1 MNRTFRAFASLCALT
16 LLQACRFGDVW
27 PFGSASSTTPFPVRQ
42 AVSAA
47 QETGLAQTLSA
58 SGTVTR
64 GAASVKF
71 TGDLTYTVN
80 KAVPATFE
88 GAPALMV
95 AGTIDGRYTV
105 EGQSLEVGGTTFTYL
120 NAGHAMVGES
130 AALRY
135 CVAQAPG
142 VIPAVV
148 TAGQSGTLASYECY
162 TNNRRSTRA
171 GSRTDGW
178 FASAGPGSGALKFRI
193 VSVSSDDA
201 GQTIATGSTTYVVRA
216 DGSLRVVGIEST
228 TSLNG
233 ITTRLAA
240 K

>member
-1 MNRTFRAFASLCALT
+1 MRAEVAQAHRMNRTFRAFASLCAPT

-27 PFGSASSTTPFPVRQ
+27 PFGSASSTTPCPVRQ
-42 AVSAA
+42 AVFAA

-71 TGDLTYTVN
+71 TGDLIYMVN

-95 AGTIDGRYTV
+95 AGTLDGRYTV

-120 NAGHAMVGES
+120 NASHAMVGES

-148 TAGQSGTLASYECY
+148 TAGQSGTLASYEC
-162 TNNRRSTRA
+162 
-171 GSRTDGW
+171 
-178 FASAGPGSGALKFRI
+178 
-193 VSVSSDDA
+193 
-201 GQTIATGSTTYVVRA
+201 
-216 DGSLRVVGIEST
+216 
-228 TSLNG
+228 
-233 ITTRLAA
+233 
-240 K
+240 